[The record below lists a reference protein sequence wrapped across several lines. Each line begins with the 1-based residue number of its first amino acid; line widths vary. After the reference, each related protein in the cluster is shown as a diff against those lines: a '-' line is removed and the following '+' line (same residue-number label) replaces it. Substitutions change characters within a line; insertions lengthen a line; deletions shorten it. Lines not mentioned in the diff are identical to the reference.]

1 MSKGGHQMI
10 IDCAIIGGGPAGLS
24 AALVLGRAK
33 RNVVVFDD
41 NQPRN
46 AVTQESH
53 GFLTRDG
60 VTPDE
65 FRRMAHQEISAYP
78 SVGIQ
83 HARITEVSNHE
94 GVFELVVDVSTIIQA
109 RTIILATGLRE
120 TLPAIEGIHEY
131 YGKSLFG
138 CPYCDGWELKDK
150 PLIIIAEEGQSAF
163 HMARNVW
170 NWSRN
175 LLVCTNGHATLTE
188 EQKAALRKNEIQ
200 IVEDRITALVGTRG
214 MLERVVFTTHEESA
228 RQGGFVVPQWHQASP
243 FGALLG
249 CEMNARDGSVV
260 DGIMADRFG
269 RTSVKGVYAA
279 GEVIV
284 PSQLIVA
291 AAQGS
296 MAAAGVNMDLTQSEF
311 L

>member
-1 MSKGGHQMI
+1 MI
-10 IDCAIIGGGPAGLS
+10 IDCAILGGGPAGLS

-33 RNVVVFDD
+33 RTVVVFDD

-65 FRRMAHQEISAYP
+65 FRRIAHQEISAYS

-83 HARITEVSNHE
+83 HARITDVSKHE
-94 GVFELVVDVSTIIQA
+94 GIFELVVDDSTIIQA

-150 PLIIIAEEGQSAF
+150 PLLIIAEEGPSAF

-214 MLERVVFTTHEESA
+214 MLERVVFTTHEASA

-249 CEMNARDGSVV
+249 CEMKAIDGSVV